1 VGRKIPFNLNTLYGS
16 SYRQKEN
23 IIEFVNELAKE
34 YTIDLQLQSH
44 SSSKGTG
51 KIIIDLRETNSLYD
65 FNRIDTLLKYGK
77 LNECSIYES
86 LMILVTS
93 KYIQYETEKSFIIDG
108 TDHLEQINNSINKK
122 LKEEKTFEE
131 NGISI
136 WSGISENKSE
146 LQIPFHNQIRV
157 IPYDS
162 CRGLEGWS
170 VMCLDLDGFIE
181 HKRASDKAKIYLAD
195 ELFLTEEE
203 RKDKYAI
210 TWLLMAF
217 TRPMDTLYLD
227 LRKSDSSISKK
238 IITICRNLKGIEI
251 IE

>member
-1 VGRKIPFNLNTLYGS
+1 M
-16 SYRQKEN
+16 
-23 IIEFVNELAKE
+23 AKE
-34 YTIDLQLQSH
+34 YTIDLQLKSD

-51 KIIIDLRETNSLYD
+51 KIIIDLRETKSLYD

-77 LNECSIYES
+77 FNECSIYES

-93 KYIQYETEKSFIIDG
+93 KYIEYETEKSFIIDG
-108 TDHLEQINNSINKK
+108 TDHVEEINNSINKK

-170 VMCLDLDGFIE
+170 VMCLDLDGFIKQ
-181 HKRASDKAKIYLAD
+181 KRESDQAKLYLAD
-195 ELFLTEEE
+195 DLFLTEQE

-227 LRKSDSSISKK
+227 LRNSNSAISKK